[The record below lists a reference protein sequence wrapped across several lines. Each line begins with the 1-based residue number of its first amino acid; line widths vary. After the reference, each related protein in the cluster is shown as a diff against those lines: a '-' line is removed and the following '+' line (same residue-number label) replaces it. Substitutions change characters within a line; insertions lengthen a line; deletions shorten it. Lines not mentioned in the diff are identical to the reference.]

1 MKAITKS
8 GFYYPNRLVLA
19 TFNALID
26 LMGKNGLNAI
36 LNLTQL
42 RVFIDNFPADNME
55 RGFDFADFSAL
66 QMGLEE
72 MYGEQGGRMFL
83 KRAGRSVFTQTLKK
97 YGALAGVSDPAFRS
111 LPLQTQARIG
121 LQAIARIF
129 TQISDQQATV
139 EEGETQ
145 FKYIV
150 HRCPQCWERK
160 GINNCICSF
169 GIGLLEE
176 GMKWISGGF
185 EFKISETRCMAMGDD
200 VCEYS
205 IDKNPLNG

>member
-8 GFYYPNRLVLA
+8 GYYYPNRLALA

-36 LNLTQL
+36 LNRTQL
-42 RVFIDNFPADNME
+42 RDFIDNFPADNME
-55 RGFDFADFSAL
+55 KGFDFADFSAL

-83 KRAGRSVFTQTLKK
+83 KRAGRFVFAHSLKQ
-97 YGALAGVSDPAFRS
+97 YGALVGVSDPAFRS
-111 LPLQTQARIG
+111 LPLQTQTRIG
-121 LQAIARIF
+121 LQAITRIF
-129 TQISDQQATV
+129 TQISDQLTTV

-150 HRCPQCWERK
+150 HRCPQCWQRK
-160 GINNCICSF
+160 EINKVSAHM
-169 GIGLLEE
+169 GLGYLKKE
-176 GMKWISGGF
+176 
-185 EFKISETRCMAMGDD
+185 
-200 VCEYS
+200 
-205 IDKNPLNG
+205 